1 LPTASGT
8 SSTRSTRSGPPE
20 VAATGRAE
28 HPNEV
33 LAVLLLA
40 GVSFALSQTLVI
52 PALPEL
58 GRDLGAS
65 ASAASWIL
73 TGFLLSASVATP
85 IAGKLGDL
93 YGKGRVLTVV
103 LVLFSV
109 GAVVNATA
117 TSIEVLIAGRVLQ
130 GVAGGVFPLSF
141 GIVRDTFPPERIPT
155 GLAMISAIFGIGGGI
170 GLPLSG
176 VIVDNFDVE
185 TLFWIN
191 LIALPAALAAFRL
204 IPPSPPV
211 EQARVDWLG
220 AALLSASLGAIHLGV
235 TQANDWGWGSLPNV
249 GCIAGGI
256 VLAAAFVTVEARVAD
271 PLIDLEVLR
280 ERAVAATN
288 LTGFLVGLAM
298 FASFLLIPQFAQTP
312 ERAGYGFGATVTVS
326 GLLLTPAA
334 IAQLIAGPLAG
345 RVGQRIG
352 FRAILAAGALVISVG
367 FLWMA
372 IEHDAEW
379 HFLVAGAL
387 LGAGIA
393 LSFASMA
400 NLIVAAVPQSD
411 VGIATG
417 INTVMRT
424 VGGSFGAAIATAMLT
439 GSTIAGTPI
448 PKEGAYTAAFVFS
461 AVAGLLAFGAALLIP
476 RRVAAAA

>member
-1 LPTASGT
+1 
-8 SSTRSTRSGPPE
+8 
-20 VAATGRAE
+20 
-28 HPNEV
+28 
-33 LAVLLLA
+33 VLLL
-40 GVSFALSQTLVI
+40 F
-52 PALPEL
+52 
-58 GRDLGAS
+58 S
-65 ASAASWIL
+65 A
-73 TGFLLSASVATP
+73 
-85 IAGKLGDL
+85 
-93 YGKGRVLTVV
+93 
-103 LVLFSV
+103 
-109 GAVVNATA
+109 GAVICATA

-141 GIVRDTFPPERIPT
+141 GVVRDTFPPERIPT

-185 TLFWIN
+185 SLFWIN

-204 IPPSPPV
+204 VPPSPPV

-220 AALLSASLGAIHLGV
+220 AALLSASLAAILLGV
-235 TQANDWGWGSLPNV
+235 TQANDWGWGSARNV
-249 GCIAGGI
+249 GCIAGGL
-256 VLAAAFVTVEARVAD
+256 VLAAVFVAVEARAPE
-271 PLIDLEVLR
+271 PLIDLDVLR

-312 ERAGYGFGATVTVS
+312 ERFGYGFGATVTTA

-352 FRAILAAGALVISVG
+352 FRAVLATGAIVICLG
-367 FLWMA
+367 FVWMA
-372 IEHDAEW
+372 LEHETEW
-379 HFLVAGAL
+379 HFLVAGTL

-424 VGGSFGAAIATAMLT
+424 VGGSFGAAIATAILT
-439 GSTIAGTPI
+439 GNTITGTPV
-448 PKEGAYTAAFVFS
+448 PEEGAYTVAFVFS
-461 AVAGLLAFGAALLIP
+461 AVAGLLAFGAALLLP